1 MALHDD
7 LLDLAL
13 RLVTPP
19 AAQPATVAAGTPVP
33 STLVASVP
41 APPPKTEAELRRGIS
56 TAYYALF
63 HLLVNVAIS
72 RGVATVALRPHVA
85 RNFEHRNM
93 KTVCA
98 RYAGL
103 ATDKAG
109 QPVPAEIQ
117 RIADA
122 FVQLQEAR
130 HKVDYNMK
138 DPVTPV
144 EAQTSVRMA
153 QDAFADWTTISGNAA
168 TDAFLTELLVGGIR
182 DR

>member
-56 TAYYALF
+56 TAYYAL
-63 HLLVNVAIS
+63 AIS

-85 RNFEHRNM
+85 RNFEH
-93 KTVCA
+93 
-98 RYAGL
+98 
-103 ATDKAG
+103 AT
-109 QPVPAEIQ
+109 
-117 RIADA
+117 
-122 FVQLQEAR
+122 
-130 HKVDYNMK
+130 
-138 DPVTPV
+138 
-144 EAQTSVRMA
+144 
-153 QDAFADWTTISGNAA
+153 
-168 TDAFLTELLVGGIR
+168 
-182 DR
+182 